1 MHITKCS
8 QRTDG
13 IEKQAIR
20 KYLTPVLHLDFTAAL
35 YLTRESL
42 WMDVTLKNK
51 ARAPPPP
58 LAFYFCLILTPEV
71 APSSEK
77 CKIAGLSKDS
87 KEITCGRKWGVKHSC
102 FLSRCNPKSQLG
114 CVCFQNCY

>member
-1 MHITKCS
+1 MRLSFLPLLSPHPWAS
-8 QRTDG
+8 EMG
-13 IEKQAIR
+13 SAVGSIR
-20 KYLTPVLHLDFTAAL
+20 EP
-35 YLTRESL
+35 
-42 WMDVTLKNK
+42 
-51 ARAPPPP
+51 
-58 LAFYFCLILTPEV
+58 LTPEV

-114 CVCFQNCY
+114 YDTACIESIGQFKEYCLPNYKHDYLSIYIGL